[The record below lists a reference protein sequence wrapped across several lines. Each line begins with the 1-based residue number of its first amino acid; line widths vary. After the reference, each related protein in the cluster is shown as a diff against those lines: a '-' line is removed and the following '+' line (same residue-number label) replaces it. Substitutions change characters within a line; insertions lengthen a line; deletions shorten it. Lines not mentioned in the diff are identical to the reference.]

1 MQFLFKSATFL
12 IQVSGCLRVFGK
24 PAQSCLIFHF
34 CKLSVSGFFQF
45 LFSGKDIHGKF
56 FKIIQVLF
64 IHLVQHSRI
73 FHKAHLMLLKRICD
87 LLHIDLCFVIFVFQ
101 IFNLRSLLSE
111 KSKEF
116 SFLLYIEIFQFS
128 HNITDQFSNLTQ
140 ILCLYILKS
149 CIRKVRHFFLGSC
162 TILKNLISILNINL
176 CSKIIY
182 HFLFFRCQYRHFFLL
197 CLLFGEHFFFLF
209 KLSKIRLQ
217 C

>member
-1 MQFLFKSATFL
+1 
-12 IQVSGCLRVFGK
+12 
-24 PAQSCLIFHF
+24 
-34 CKLSVSGFFQF
+34 
-45 LFSGKDIHGKF
+45 
-56 FKIIQVLF
+56 
-64 IHLVQHSRI
+64 
-73 FHKAHLMLLKRICD
+73 MLLKRICD
-87 LLHIDLCFVIFVFQ
+87 LLHIGLCFVIFVFQ

-111 KSKEF
+111 KSKKF